1 KGLSHRPRP
10 SSPFSTDGS
19 TVGTHSLGHQ
29 RATRPARKPRSQGT
43 TPHRRDAG
51 VDDLPPPPEP
61 PPCQGQGRIQGARS
75 ASSMAPPTERK
86 ASSLERTPMVRTGWA
101 LWTGQM
107 MHAGATNQRMDVC
120 HTTNHHSPPQEA
132 TAPLVQPPPRARRGH
147 ARPTGHDNHNSGLPR
162 SMLNFLGPMDM
173 ENYSDPQGL
182 KKVIRFTSRTPHDD
196 YKIEARDVA
205 WYGGAGVP
213 PWSQAWGRD
222 SSESAWWLGG
232 SSRDPAGPSPNE
244 RRKTIPHWAHHLQ
257 GEPRGTG
264 AKRIGRRTKVETSAA
279 RSPDS

>member
-1 KGLSHRPRP
+1 MMNGWGSASEDERNFSSHRSSLGSSSDGSIFTHCSFAQALVAAADKAGYRLEGTSLSKRGKGLSHRPRP

-29 RATRPARKPRSQGT
+29 RATRPTRKPRSQGT

-75 ASSMAPPTERK
+75 ASSMAPPTDRK

-120 HTTNHHSPPQEA
+120 HTTNHHSPPLEA

-182 KKVIRFTSRTPHDD
+182 
-196 YKIEARDVA
+196 
-205 WYGGAGVP
+205 
-213 PWSQAWGRD
+213 
-222 SSESAWWLGG
+222 
-232 SSRDPAGPSPNE
+232 
-244 RRKTIPHWAHHLQ
+244 
-257 GEPRGTG
+257 
-264 AKRIGRRTKVETSAA
+264 
-279 RSPDS
+279 